1 MKSNRADSRDGE
13 APAPLIY
20 VVDDEAMIVAMVS
33 AILEDEGYRLK
44 LFRDPEVAFQSLK
57 AASPRPNLLVSDF
70 AMGALNGLE
79 LIRRCRAIAP
89 ELRTVLISGSID
101 ELDAEGAVV
110 KPDKFLA
117 KPFQSRA
124 LVEAVRGLLTRTN

>member
-13 APAPLIY
+13 IAAPLIY
-20 VVDDEAMIVAMVS
+20 VVDDEAMIVTMVS

-44 LFRDPEVAFQSLK
+44 LFRDPEAAFTSFK
-57 AASPRPNLLVSDF
+57 AAAPRPDLLVTDF

-101 ELDAEGAVV
+101 ELDAEGALV

-124 LVEAVRGLLTRTN
+124 LAEAVRGVLARTN